1 MLWPKILV
9 IKISNIYSLF
19 SLIVFPLIFILP
31 SSANSSEIKNL
42 DGIWFICEYSVS
54 NNPPNDNCEM
64 LDNDGFLVE
73 KGLISHLKIKNSQQE
88 GCRGNRK
95 GHCFKNGIPGL
106 KAKKRKIGEFLI
118 GSNWVEVDYLSCK
131 QRFWF
136 KENKNFWHGWPDDKK
151 CFWTR
156 KKEFFV
162 KRYNGKLTIN

>member
-1 MLWPKILV
+1 V
-9 IKISNIYSLF
+9 IKISKHFIYIFL
-19 SLIVFPLIFILP
+19 LVFGLTSFI
-31 SSANSSEIKNL
+31 SVTGKSSEIQNL

-73 KGLISHLKIKNSQQE
+73 QGLISHLKIKNSQQE
-88 GCRGNRK
+88 GCRGNRT
-95 GHCFKNGIPGL
+95 GHCFKSDTIGL
-106 KAKKRKIGEFLI
+106 KVKKRKIGEFVI
-118 GSNWVEVDYLSCK
+118 GSNWVEVDYLSCT

-136 KENKNFWHGWPDDKK
+136 KEFETYWHVWPDDKK

-162 KRYNGKLTIN
+162 QRYKGELVIN

>member
-1 MLWPKILV
+1 M
-9 IKISNIYSLF
+9 IKISKHFIYIFL
-19 SLIVFPLIFILP
+19 LVFGLTSFI
-31 SSANSSEIKNL
+31 SVTGKSSEIQNL

-73 KGLISHLKIKNSQQE
+73 QGLISHLKIKNSQQE
-88 GCRGNRK
+88 GCRGNRT
-95 GHCFKNGIPGL
+95 GHCFKSDTIGL
-106 KAKKRKIGEFLI
+106 KVKKRKIGEFVI
-118 GSNWVEVDYLSCK
+118 GSNWVEVDYLSCT

-136 KENKNFWHGWPDDKK
+136 KEFETYWHVWPDDKK

-162 KRYNGKLTIN
+162 QRYKGELVIN